1 MEYKR
6 TGLVFTDLCVN
17 HPKEILKHVSGVATM
32 GNILAVMGPSGSGKT
47 TLLNA
52 LAGSVHV
59 TSGKITLDGSSFG
72 KQQRRRLGYVLQ
84 DEVFLSNL
92 TLWETLYFTAILS
105 MPETTSQEQKLQQID
120 SIVKSLGLEKCLHT
134 VVGDIF
140 NSGLSGGERKRT
152 SIACELLRDPDLLL
166 IDEPTSG
173 LDSSIA
179 HDLMVQLR
187 DYATNYNKTLVTTIH
202 QPSSQAFH
210 MFSNLLLLLE
220 GQVVYFGPA
229 DSALNYLTSLGI
241 SFLDEYNP
249 ADILLDVITSDCDT
263 VCTINEGAI
272 QKRYNNTVPDGKTL
286 YSYHTN
292 GVEPRGNEETSGC
305 TVLDIVD
312 DGETHR
318 WPSSFWTQF
327 AILNWRSFKQ
337 VKGNLSVLDVLVP
350 GVLAVTASLIFF
362 QIGNEETTARDK
374 FGLVFFTFVFLGYS
388 TCLTTVRHFDTE
400 RGVVRKERS
409 AGVYRLSA
417 YYLSKMTS
425 ELPLVLISPVLM
437 ITMIYW
443 VVGLGE
449 VDGYFV
455 FLSIGILY
463 TLMMQSVALVIGFC
477 SSDLR
482 FNTVVV
488 FMCLNVS
495 LNLGGVYTVNPPE
508 WLVWGKYLAFFHYPS
523 AATMTY
529 LLVDIDPM

>member
-1 MEYKR
+1 MEYRR
-6 TGLVFTDLCVN
+6 TDLIFNDLCVN
-17 HPKEILKHVSGVATM
+17 HPKEVLKHVSGVATR

-52 LAGSVHV
+52 LAGRVHV

-84 DEVFLSNL
+84 DDVFLSNL

-105 MPETTSQEQKLQQID
+105 MPKTTSQEQKLKQID
-120 SIVKSLGLEKCLHT
+120 SIVTSLGLEKCLHT

-140 NSGLSGGERKRT
+140 NRGLSGGERKRT

-202 QPSSQAFH
+202 QPSSQVFH

-229 DSALNYLTSLGI
+229 DSTLSYLTSLGI
-241 SFLDEYNP
+241 SIPDEYNP
-249 ADILLDVITSDCDT
+249 ADILLDVITSDSDT
-263 VCTINEGAI
+263 VSTIKEGAI
-272 QKRYNNTVPDGKTL
+272 QKSWLTFCDKFEYI
-286 YSYHTN
+286 
-292 GVEPRGNEETSGC
+292 PRKN
-305 TVLDIVD
+305 VARVD
-312 DGETHR
+312 DN
-318 WPSSFWTQF
+318 S
-327 AILNWRSFKQ
+327 AI
-337 VKGNLSVLDVLVP
+337 G
-350 GVLAVTASLIFF
+350 
-362 QIGNEETTARDK
+362 
-374 FGLVFFTFVFLGYS
+374 
-388 TCLTTVRHFDTE
+388 TE

-409 AGVYRLSA
+409 AGMYRLST

-425 ELPLVLISPVLM
+425 ELPFVLINPVLM
-437 ITMIYW
+437 ISMIYW

-455 FLSIGILY
+455 FLGIGILY
-463 TLMMQSVALVIGFC
+463 TLMMQSVGLVIGFC

-482 FNTVVV
+482 FNMVVV

-495 LNLGGVYTVNPPE
+495 LNIGAYHNE
-508 WLVWGKYLAFFHYPS
+508 
-523 AATMTY
+523 
-529 LLVDIDPM
+529 D